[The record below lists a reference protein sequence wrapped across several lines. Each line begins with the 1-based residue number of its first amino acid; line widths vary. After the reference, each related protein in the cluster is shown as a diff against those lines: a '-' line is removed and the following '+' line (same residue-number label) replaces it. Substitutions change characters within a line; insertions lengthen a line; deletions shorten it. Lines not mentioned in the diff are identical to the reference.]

1 MLFAVAS
8 SFIHSPSPYVL
19 QFFPAS
25 YLFFVS
31 RSAAYICCM
40 STGFPKLD
48 PKNTRSNYNPFSI
61 SSRGVMDNNLFH
73 HFYCPI
79 YHGTDARKSIIVR
92 MHSTMLSKR
101 ESGSISHMLDTWMR
115 YTTQIH
121 QDTHL
126 DVSWCILVTNT
137 RVASYL
143 TWTDFCKLQSSL
155 R

>member
-25 YLFFVS
+25 YIFFVS

-79 YHGTDARKSIIVR
+79 YHGTDARKSIIVKT
-92 MHSTMLSKR
+92 HSKALSER
-101 ESGSISHMLDTWMR
+101 ESVGVSHTGIWDTVLECDTQDEYTKTSRIHTWPHISHR
-115 YTTQIH
+115 
-121 QDTHL
+121 
-126 DVSWCILVTNT
+126 
-137 RVASYL
+137 
-143 TWTDFCKLQSSL
+143 
-155 R
+155 